1 MLYPKQT
8 LLISMLAIISI
19 PVFAATLPNAGQLL
33 QQQSIQPYQPQAEI
47 SIEQPEQMQTIQAD
61 NKQQV
66 RIEKIRIAGN
76 QSIATADLQ
85 ALVHDAEG
93 NMQTLA
99 DLQQLTKRITAYYQ
113 YKGYPYS
120 RAYLPAQ
127 NLNEGVLTI
136 AIIEAK
142 YDRIHVNNQA
152 DLSPELVQA
161 IVAPLQSGQV
171 IDSAT
176 LQQQLKLL
184 NRLDGV
190 QTRNVI
196 SAGRYAGTSDLT
208 IDIQPTAKL
217 TGYVGADNYGNEYT
231 KEARFTAGIV
241 LNNALG
247 LGDRLSLDGLTSG
260 NLNFG
265 RLGYEA
271 TINGAGTRLGAS
283 YSDLSYE
290 LGKEYRILDAV
301 GIAQQASVWIN
312 QPILLNNRSEVILGV
327 QYDHKRLEDDITVAN
342 IYRHRDI
349 HVGRIRL
356 DASQFDDFA
365 GGGLT
370 QIGVAADIGKVVYK
384 NATAALDD
392 KMTAKT
398 QGDFVSASFNVSRL
412 QNLNGSKTQLY
423 ASLQAQFSPDNLDSA
438 QQFSV
443 GGASSLAGYENSTLS
458 GSSGYYASA
467 ELRQNLYASAHN
479 QFIGKVYVDTATVQ
493 HQAREWQGLTGDNK
507 ERLHSA
513 GLGLSWLNSSQT
525 QASLSIGFPIGDKL
539 KIIDKQN
546 DAEVWFNV
554 SKHF

>member
-8 LLISMLAIISI
+8 LLISMLAIISV

-47 SIEQPEQMQTIQAD
+47 TIDQPEQMQTIQAD
-61 NKQQV
+61 NQQQV
-66 RIEKIRIAGN
+66 RIEKIRIVGN
-76 QSIATADLQ
+76 QSIATADLR

-93 NMQTLA
+93 NLQTLA

-161 IVAPLQSGQV
+161 ILAPLQSGQV

-184 NRLDGV
+184 NRLDGI

-196 SAGRYAGTSDLT
+196 SAGRYVGTSDLT

-290 LGKEYRILDAV
+290 LGKEYRVLDAV

-312 QPILLNNRSEVILGV
+312 QPVLLNNRSEVILGV
-327 QYDHKRLEDDITVAN
+327 QYDHKRLEDDITVAD

-370 QIGVAADIGKVVYK
+370 QIGVATEIGKVVYK

-392 KMTAKT
+392 QMTAKT
-398 QGDFVSASFNVSRL
+398 QGDFVSASLNVSRL

-423 ASLQAQFSPDNLDSA
+423 TSLQAQFSPDNLDSA

-443 GGASSLAGYENSTLS
+443 GGASGLAGYKNSTLS
-458 GSSGYYASA
+458 GSSGYYASV

-479 QFIGKVYVDTATVQ
+479 QFTGKVYVDTATVQ

-507 ERLHSA
+507 ESLHSA
-513 GLGLSWLNSSQT
+513 GLGLNWLNSSQA
-525 QASLSIGFPIGDKL
+525 QASLSIGFPIGAKL
-539 KIIDKQN
+539 KISDKQN
-546 DAEVWFNV
+546 DAEVWFSV

>member
-8 LLISMLAIISI
+8 LLISMLAIISV

-47 SIEQPEQMQTIQAD
+47 TIEQPDQMQTIQAD
-61 NKQQV
+61 NQQQV

-76 QSIATADLQ
+76 QSIATADLR

-93 NMQTLA
+93 NLQTLA

-127 NLNEGVLTI
+127 NLKEGVLTI

-161 IVAPLQSGQV
+161 ILLPLQSGQV

-196 SAGRYAGTSDLT
+196 SAGRYVGTSDLT

-231 KEARFTAGIV
+231 KEVRFTAGIV

-283 YSDLSYE
+283 YSDLSYK
-290 LGKEYRILDAV
+290 LGKEYRVLDAV

-312 QPILLNNRSEVILGV
+312 QPVLLNNRSEVILGV
-327 QYDHKRLEDDITVAN
+327 QYDHKRLEDDITVAD

-370 QIGVAADIGKVVYK
+370 QIGVATEIGKVVYK

-392 KMTAKT
+392 QMTAKT
-398 QGDFVSASFNVSRL
+398 QGDFVSASLNVSRL

-423 ASLQAQFSPDNLDSA
+423 TSLQAQFSPDNLDSA

-443 GGASSLAGYENSTLS
+443 GGASSLAGYQNSTLS

-467 ELRQNLYASAHN
+467 EIRQNFYASAHN
-479 QFIGKVYVDTATVQ
+479 QFTGKVYVDTATVQ

-513 GLGLSWLNSSQT
+513 GLGLNWLNSSQT
-525 QASLSIGFPIGDKL
+525 QASLSIGFPIGAKL
-539 KIIDKQN
+539 KISDKQN

>member
-8 LLISMLAIISI
+8 LLISMLAIISV

-47 SIEQPEQMQTIQAD
+47 TIEQPDQMQMIQAD
-61 NKQQV
+61 NQQQV

-76 QSIATADLQ
+76 QSIATADLR

-93 NMQTLA
+93 NLQTLA

-127 NLNEGVLTI
+127 NLKEGVLTI

-161 IVAPLQSGQV
+161 ILLPLKSGQV

-196 SAGRYAGTSDLT
+196 SAGRYVGTSDLT

-271 TINGAGTRLGAS
+271 TINGVGTRLGAS
-283 YSDLSYE
+283 YSDLSYK
-290 LGKEYRILDAV
+290 LGKEYRVLDAV

-312 QPILLNNRSEVILGV
+312 QPVLLNNRSEVILGV
-327 QYDHKRLEDDITVAN
+327 QYDHKRLEDDITVAD

-370 QIGVAADIGKVVYK
+370 QIGVATEIGKVVYK

-392 KMTAKT
+392 QMTAKT
-398 QGDFVSASFNVSRL
+398 QGDFVSASLNVSRL

-423 ASLQAQFSPDNLDSA
+423 TSLQAQFSPDNLDSA

-443 GGASSLAGYENSTLS
+443 GGASSLAGYQNSTLS

-467 ELRQNLYASAHN
+467 EIRQNLYASAHN
-479 QFIGKVYVDTATVQ
+479 QFTGKVYVDTATVQ

-513 GLGLSWLNSSQT
+513 GLGLNWLNSSQT
-525 QASLSIGFPIGDKL
+525 QASLSIGFPIGAKL
-539 KIIDKQN
+539 KISDKQN